1 MLPGHEQIAPSGN
14 RILASDYGRSAFQRR
29 GCGHLLPQNRE
40 FPRQIFLLSSNTQTL
55 VIIFDGMA
63 DSESNRE
70 RAELSGMFR
79 LLGDSRRL
87 GVLLA
92 CRQKQRSVTEVAG
105 AVGCSM
111 ALASHHLRL
120 LRMGNLV
127 EARRVGRQA
136 FYRLADTHVSR
147 MLDQMLHHARH
158 CTAPMKTRPSKRP
171 A

>member
-1 MLPGHEQIAPSGN
+1 MNRSRRREIEFWHQIMDG
-14 RILASDYGRSAFQRR
+14 QRPN
-29 GCGHLLPQNRE
+29 GVAVATLLPQKRE
-40 FPRQIFLLSSNTQTL
+40 FSRQDLFLLSSNTQTL

-63 DSESNRE
+63 DSASNRE
-70 RAELSGMFR
+70 RSELSGMFR

-147 MLDQMLHHARH
+147 MLDQMLHHARN
-158 CTAPMKTRPSKRP
+158 CTAPMKTRPSKRST
-171 A
+171 

>member
-1 MLPGHEQIAPSGN
+1 MN
-14 RILASDYGRSAFQRR
+14 RSRR
-29 GCGHLLPQNRE
+29 RE
-40 FPRQIFLLSSNTQTL
+40 IEFWRQIMDGQCSNGLPVATYCRKTPNFQGKIFFLLSSNTQIL
-55 VIIFDGMA
+55 VIMFDGMA
-63 DSESNRE
+63 DSASDRE
-70 RAELSGMFR
+70 RSELSGMFR

-120 LRMGNLV
+120 LRLGNLV

>member
-1 MLPGHEQIAPSGN
+1 MVDTA
-14 RILASDYGRSAFQRR
+14 
-29 GCGHLLPQNRE
+29 
-40 FPRQIFLLSSNTQTL
+40 
-55 VIIFDGMA
+55 A
-63 DSESNRE
+63 DRE

-79 LLGDSRRL
+79 LLGDARRL
-87 GVLLA
+87 DVLLA
-92 CRQKQRSVTEVAG
+92 CRRKPRSVTEVAEE
-105 AVGCSM
+105 VGCSL

-127 EARRVGRQA
+127 EVNRVGRQA

-158 CTAPMKTRPSKRP
+158 CTGPVKTRPSKRP